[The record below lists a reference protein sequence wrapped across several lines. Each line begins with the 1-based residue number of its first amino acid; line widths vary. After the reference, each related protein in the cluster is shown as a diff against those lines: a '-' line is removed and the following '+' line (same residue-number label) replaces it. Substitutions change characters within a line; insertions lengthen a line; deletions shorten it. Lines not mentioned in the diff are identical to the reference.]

1 MNAEETTLVM
11 LMHTV
16 TTHKVHINAH
26 VTMATK
32 EMEGIAQVYRFIHWL
47 DHQTRIEI
55 MLSTFRPRG
64 LCQ

>member
-32 EMEGIAQVYRFIHWL
+32 EMEGIAQVYRFIRWL
-47 DHQTRIEI
+47 DHQTHIEI
-55 MLSTFRPRG
+55 MLSLFRPRG
-64 LCQ
+64 LCH